1 MHEDSTKIWR
11 TLVKMALLGTTGY
24 MTWQALTR
32 LMGADAWLVSAL
44 GLVAFE
50 GGLLLWPMYYQQAD
64 TNTQS
69 GIAAVMAVI
78 DLLGVAMA
86 FGVEVMGNN
95 PGMAGLIP
103 QFADVATWGVIGVV
117 IANVAAYIVV
127 DAIDPDK
134 QLARQMAAQSRA
146 QKTAQLF
153 IARQAAQATLSGIQE
168 TANQI
173 VPGLAARNLADV
185 RGHFGLVDGVNIEAP
200 KAPAPLQ
207 LADSGTSPT
216 NGKRP
221 STPKSV

>member
-134 QLARQMAAQSRA
+134 QLARQMAAQVVRRKQHNFSSPDR
-146 QKTAQLF
+146 QRKRLF
-153 IARQAAQATLSGIQE
+153 PGFKKPQTRLCQDLRPATWPMCAAISGWL
-168 TANQI
+168 T
-173 VPGLAARNLADV
+173 G
-185 RGHFGLVDGVNIEAP
+185 
-200 KAPAPLQ
+200 
-207 LADSGTSPT
+207 
-216 NGKRP
+216 
-221 STPKSV
+221 

>member
-1 MHEDSTKIWR
+1 MHEDNTKLWR
-11 TLVKMALLGTTGY
+11 TLVKLVLMAVTGY
-24 MTWQALTR
+24 MTWSALQR

-50 GGLLLWPMYYQQAD
+50 CGLLLWPMYYQQAD
-64 TNTQS
+64 TDAQS

-134 QLARQMAAQSRA
+134 QLARQMAAVSRV
-146 QKTAQLF
+146 QKEIQVMIAKQTA
-153 IARQAAQATLSGIQE
+153 AATLSGSQDA
-168 TANQI
+168 ANQI
-173 VPGLAARNLADV
+173 VPSLAARNLADV
-185 RGHFGLVDGVNIEAP
+185 MGHFGLLDGVNIEAP
-200 KAPAPLQ
+200 KAPAAL
-207 LADSGTSPT
+207 LDSGTSPKVGS
-216 NGKRP
+216 GK
-221 STPKSV
+221 STAKPL

>member
-134 QLARQMAAQSRA
+134 ALARQMAAQSRA

-221 STPKSV
+221 STARPR

>member
-11 TLVKMALLGTTGY
+11 TLVKLALLGTTGY

-32 LMGADAWLVSAL
+32 LMGVDAWLVSAL

-69 GIAAVMAVI
+69 GIAAVMAVL

-134 QLARQMAAQSRA
+134 ALERQMAASKRA
-146 QKTAQLF
+146 QKAVQVF
-153 IARQAAQATLSGIQE
+153 IARQTAQATLAGTQE

-185 RGHFGLVDGVNIEAP
+185 RGHFGLTDGVNIEAP
-200 KAPAPLQ
+200 KAPAQAALQ
-207 LADSGTSPT
+207 LADSGTSQT
-216 NGKRP
+216 TG
-221 STPKSV
+221 

>member
-1 MHEDSTKIWR
+1 MHEDNTKLWR
-11 TLVKMALLGTTGY
+11 TLVKLVLMAVTGY
-24 MTWQALTR
+24 MTWSALQR

-69 GIAAVMAVI
+69 GVAAVMAVI

-134 QLARQMAAQSRA
+134 ALARQMAAQSRA

-221 STPKSV
+221 STARPR

>member
-221 STPKSV
+221 STARPR

>member
-1 MHEDSTKIWR
+1 MHEDNTKLWR
-11 TLVKMALLGTTGY
+11 TLIKLLLMAVTGY
-24 MTWQALTR
+24 MTWSALQR

-168 TANQI
+168 TANQRSEEHTSELQSPEAI
-173 VPGLAARNLADV
+173 SYAVFCARLCAAIWRASAL
-185 RGHFGLVDGVNIEAP
+185 
-200 KAPAPLQ
+200 
-207 LADSGTSPT
+207 SGSMA
-216 NGKRP
+216 
-221 STPKSV
+221 STTM

>member
-1 MHEDSTKIWR
+1 MHEDNTKLWR
-11 TLVKMALLGTTGY
+11 TLVKLVLMTVTGF
-24 MTWQALTR
+24 MTWSALQR
-32 LMGADAWLVSAL
+32 LMGVDAWLVSAL

-64 TNTQS
+64 TDTQS

-134 QLARQMAAQSRA
+134 QLARQMATVSRV
-146 QKTAQLF
+146 QKTAQVM
-153 IARQAAQATLSGIQE
+153 IAKQTAEGTLAGTQD

-173 VPGLAARNLADV
+173 VPGLVANNLRDV
-185 RGHFGLVDGVNIEAP
+185 RGHFGLIDGVNIEAP
-200 KAPAPLQ
+200 KAPVSLQ
-207 LADSGTSPT
+207 LADSGTSPKVGS
-216 NGKRP
+216 GK
-221 STPKSV
+221 STAKPL

>member
-11 TLVKMALLGTTGY
+11 TLIKLALLGTTGY
-24 MTWQALTR
+24 MTWSALTR

-69 GIAAVMAVI
+69 GVAAVMAVI

-134 QLARQMAAQSRA
+134 ALARQMAAQSRA

-221 STPKSV
+221 STARPR

>member
-11 TLVKMALLGTTGY
+11 TLVKLALLGTTGY

-32 LMGADAWLVSAL
+32 LMGVDAWLVSAL

-200 KAPAPLQ
+200 KAPPLQ

>member
-11 TLVKMALLGTTGY
+11 TLVKLALLGTTGY

-78 DLLGVAMA
+78 DLLGVAMV

-134 QLARQMAAQSRA
+134 ALARQMAAQSRA

-200 KAPAPLQ
+200 KAPLQ

-216 NGKRP
+216 SGSGR
-221 STPKSV
+221 STPKPR

>member
-1 MHEDSTKIWR
+1 
-11 TLVKMALLGTTGY
+11 MAVTGY
-24 MTWQALTR
+24 MTWSALQR

-69 GIAAVMAVI
+69 GVAAVMAVI

-134 QLARQMAAQSRA
+134 ALARQMAAQSRA

-185 RGHFGLVDGVNIEAP
+185 RGHFGLVDGVTIEAP
-200 KAPAPLQ
+200 KAPVPLQ

-221 STPKSV
+221 STARPR

>member
-1 MHEDSTKIWR
+1 MMT
-11 TLVKMALLGTTGY
+11 VTGY
-24 MTWQALTR
+24 MTWSALQR
-32 LMGADAWLVSAL
+32 LMGVDAWLVSAL

-64 TNTQS
+64 TDTQS
-69 GIAAVMAVI
+69 GIAAVMAVL

-134 QLARQMAAQSRA
+134 QLARQMAAVSRVQKMA
-146 QKTAQLF
+146 QVIIAKQTAEG
-153 IARQAAQATLSGIQE
+153 TLAGTQD

-173 VPGLAARNLADV
+173 VPGLVANNLRDV
-185 RGHFGLVDGVNIEAP
+185 RGHFGLIDGVNIEAP
-200 KAPAPLQ
+200 KATAALQ
-207 LADSGTSPT
+207 LADSGTSPKG
-216 NGKRP
+216 GKQP
-221 STPKSV
+221 STPKPL

>member
-11 TLVKMALLGTTGY
+11 TLVKLALLGTTGY

-134 QLARQMAAQSRA
+134 QLARQMGAVSRV
-146 QKTAQLF
+146 QKMGQVMIAKQTAE
-153 IARQAAQATLSGIQE
+153 ATLAGIQE

-173 VPGLAARNLADV
+173 VPGLAAQNLRDV

-200 KAPAPLQ
+200 KAPVPLQ

-216 NGKRP
+216 GGKRP
-221 STPKSV
+221 STPKPR

>member
-1 MHEDSTKIWR
+1 MHEDNTKLWR
-11 TLVKMALLGTTGY
+11 TLVKLLLMSVTGF

-134 QLARQMAAQSRA
+134 QLARQMAAQGRA
-146 QKTAQLF
+146 QKAAQVF
-153 IARQAAQATLSGIQE
+153 IARQAAAGTLAGVQDA
-168 TANQI
+168 ANQI
-173 VPGLAARNLADV
+173 VPGLVANNLRDV
-185 RGHFGLVDGVNIEAP
+185 RGHFGMTDGVNAEAP
-200 KAPAPLQ
+200 KAPAPL
-207 LADSGTSPT
+207 LVDSGTSQMGG
-216 NGKRP
+216 NEP
-221 STPKSV
+221 STQRRQR

>member
-1 MHEDSTKIWR
+1 MHEDNTKLWR
-11 TLVKMALLGTTGY
+11 TLIKLLLMAVTGY
-24 MTWQALTR
+24 MTWSALQR

-200 KAPAPLQ
+200 KAPPRT
-207 LADSGTSPT
+207 ADSGTSPMDG
-216 NGKRP
+216 NAR
-221 STPKSV
+221 

>member
-1 MHEDSTKIWR
+1 MHEDNTKLWR
-11 TLVKMALLGTTGY
+11 TLVKLALMAVTGY
-24 MTWQALTR
+24 MTWSALQR

-69 GIAAVMAVI
+69 GVAAVMAVI

-134 QLARQMAAQSRA
+134 ALARQMAAQSRA

-168 TANQI
+168 TANHI

-200 KAPAPLQ
+200 KAPLQ

-216 NGKRP
+216 SGSGR
-221 STPKSV
+221 STPKPR

>member
-24 MTWQALTR
+24 MTWSALTR

-134 QLARQMAAQSRA
+134 ALQRQMAAQSRA

-185 RGHFGLVDGVNIEAP
+185 RGHFGLVDGVNIEDP
-200 KAPAPLQ
+200 KAPVPLQ
-207 LADSGTSPT
+207 LADSGTSPKVG
-216 NGKRP
+216 NGK
-221 STPKSV
+221 STAKRL

>member
-1 MHEDSTKIWR
+1 MHEDSTKLWR
-11 TLVKMALLGTTGY
+11 TLIKLALLGTTGF

-64 TNTQS
+64 TDAQS

-134 QLARQMAAQSRA
+134 QLARQMAAVSRV
-146 QKTAQLF
+146 QKEIQVMIAKQTA
-153 IARQAAQATLSGIQE
+153 AATLSGSQD
-168 TANQI
+168 AVNQI
-173 VPGLAARNLADV
+173 VPSLAARNLADV
-185 RGHFGLVDGVNIEAP
+185 MGHFGLLDGVNIEAP
-200 KAPAPLQ
+200 KSPVPLQ
-207 LADSGTSPT
+207 LADSGTSPKGG
-216 NGKRP
+216 NGKSTAKRP
-221 STPKSV
+221 

>member
-1 MHEDSTKIWR
+1 MHEDNTKLWR
-11 TLVKMALLGTTGY
+11 TLIKLLLMAVTGY
-24 MTWQALTR
+24 MTWSALQR

-134 QLARQMAAQSRA
+134 ALQRQMAAQSRA

-185 RGHFGLVDGVNIEAP
+185 RGHFGLTDGVNIEAP

-216 NGKRP
+216 GGKRP

>member
-1 MHEDSTKIWR
+1 MHEDNTKLWR
-11 TLVKMALLGTTGY
+11 TLIKLALLGTTGF

-32 LMGADAWLVSAL
+32 LMGVDAWLVSAL

-64 TNTQS
+64 TDTQS

-134 QLARQMAAQSRA
+134 QLARQMAAVRRVQKIA
-146 QKTAQLF
+146 QVMIAKQTAEG
-153 IARQAAQATLSGIQE
+153 TLAGTQD

-173 VPGLAARNLADV
+173 VPGLVANNLRDV
-185 RGHFGLVDGVNIEAP
+185 RGHFGLIDGVNIEAP
-200 KAPAPLQ
+200 KAPAAL
-207 LADSGTSPT
+207 LDSGTSPKG
-216 NGKRP
+216 GKQP
-221 STPKSV
+221 STPKPL

>member
-1 MHEDSTKIWR
+1 MHEDNTKLWR
-11 TLVKMALLGTTGY
+11 TLIKLLLMAVTGY
-24 MTWQALTR
+24 MTWSALQR

-134 QLARQMAAQSRA
+134 ALARQMAAQSRA

>member
-1 MHEDSTKIWR
+1 MHEDNTKLWR
-11 TLVKMALLGTTGY
+11 TLIKLLLMAVTGY
-24 MTWQALTR
+24 MTWSALQR

-127 DAIDPDK
+127 DAIDLDK

-153 IARQAAQATLSGIQE
+153 IARQAAQATLSVCFVFDCLMASFVVF
-168 TANQI
+168 T
-173 VPGLAARNLADV
+173 DC
-185 RGHFGLVDGVNIEAP
+185 
-200 KAPAPLQ
+200 
-207 LADSGTSPT
+207 
-216 NGKRP
+216 
-221 STPKSV
+221 

>member
-24 MTWQALTR
+24 MTWSALQR

-50 GGLLLWPMYYQQAD
+50 GGLLLWPMYYQQAP

-127 DAIDPDK
+127 DAIDPEK
-134 QLARQMAAQSRA
+134 ALARQMAAQSRA

-173 VPGLAARNLADV
+173 VPGLAARYLADV
-185 RGHFGLVDGVNIEAP
+185 RGHFGLVVGVNIEDP
-200 KAPAPLQ
+200 
-207 LADSGTSPT
+207 
-216 NGKRP
+216 
-221 STPKSV
+221 

>member
-1 MHEDSTKIWR
+1 MHEDSTKLWR
-11 TLVKMALLGTTGY
+11 TLIKLALLGTTGF

-44 GLVAFE
+44 GLFAFE

-134 QLARQMAAQSRA
+134 QLARQMAAVSRV
-146 QKTAQLF
+146 QKTAQVMS
-153 IARQAAQATLSGIQE
+153 AKKTAAATLSGIQE
-168 TANQI
+168 TSNQI

-185 RGHFGLVDGVNIEAP
+185 RGYFGLIDGVNIEAP
-200 KAPAPLQ
+200 KAPAAL
-207 LADSGTSPT
+207 LDSGTSPKGGS
-216 NGKRP
+216 GK
-221 STPKSV
+221 STPKPA